1 MPERVPVSPTP
12 KTPTSRRTKPLG
24 EPDVRSVEVQHS
36 KVAVAD
42 IAEAVGDADRSR
54 DIGAWSHA
62 HDLVADEELGLTR
75 EHVERVDVVG
85 VAVQVDA
92 FEVRPEAKLDGLE
105 LRQFGEDAVM
115 AMGAGNLLALPVP
128 EQDPPHAYM
137 PIAWYPAS
145 T

>member
-1 MPERVPVSPTP
+1 M
-12 KTPTSRRTKPLG
+12 
-24 EPDVRSVEVQHS
+24 DVQHS

-42 IAEAVGDADRSR
+42 SAEAVDDADRSC
-54 DIGAWSHA
+54 DICAWSHA
-62 HDLVADEELGLTR
+62 HDLVAHEELGLTL

-92 FEVRPEAKLDGLE
+92 FEVGPEAKLDGLE
-105 LRQFGEDAVM
+105 LGQLGEDAVM
-115 AMGAGNLLALPVP
+115 AMGAGDLLALPVP
-128 EQDPPHAYM
+128 EQDPLHAYM